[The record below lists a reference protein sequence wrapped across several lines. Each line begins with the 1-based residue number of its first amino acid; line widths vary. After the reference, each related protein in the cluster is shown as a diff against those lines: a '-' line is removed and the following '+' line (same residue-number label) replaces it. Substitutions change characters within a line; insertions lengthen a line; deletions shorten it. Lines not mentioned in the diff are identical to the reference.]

1 MAEVTAL
8 MVKELRQK
16 TGGGIALCKEALV
29 ECDGNFEEAEM
40 FIRKKDKDKAAKR
53 SERATGEGIIFCK
66 TSADGTVGTMV
77 EIACETDFV
86 AKNEKF
92 VALGEDILNSV
103 SETADFTNL
112 NELKISTGK
121 TISEAMEEAVAVI
134 GENMRFKGAARI
146 KAPEGGKVYGYKHFN
161 QKAASFAA
169 LALDGV
175 AADALD
181 DCGKDICMHI
191 TSFRPM
197 GLVKEDIPAELVEKE
212 KEVFKGEVQGKPE
225 EIQEKIL
232 TGKLAKFFA
241 GKCLT
246 EQGFVKDESVKV
258 KDHVAACA
266 KEAGGSAE
274 IKGFVRFELGL
285 DPVVVAG
292 EVFTNK

>member
-1 MAEVTAL
+1 MAEVTTQ

-16 TGGGIALCKEALV
+16 TGGGISLCKEALI

-66 TSADGTVGTMV
+66 TSDDGTVGTMV

-92 VALGEDILNSV
+92 IALGEDILGSV
-103 SETADFTNL
+103 SDAGDFDNL

-121 TISEAMEEAVAVI
+121 TIAEAMEEAVGVI
-134 GENMRFKGAARI
+134 GENMRFKGASRI
-146 KAPEGGKVYGYKHFN
+146 KAPEGGRVYGYKHFN

-169 LALDGV
+169 VALDGV

-181 DCGKDICMHI
+181 ECGKDICMHI

-197 GLVKEDIPAELVEKE
+197 GLVKEDISEDIIAKE
-212 KEVFKGEVQGKPE
+212 KEVFKEEVQGKPE
-225 EIQEKIL
+225 DIQEKIL
-232 TGKLAKFFA
+232 EGKLSKFFA
-241 GKCLT
+241 GKCLS

-258 KDHVAACA
+258 KDHVSACA
-266 KEAGGSAE
+266 KAAGGTAE
-274 IKGFVRFELGL
+274 IKGFARFELGL
-285 DPVVVAG
+285 DAVVVGA
-292 EVFTNK
+292 EVFINK